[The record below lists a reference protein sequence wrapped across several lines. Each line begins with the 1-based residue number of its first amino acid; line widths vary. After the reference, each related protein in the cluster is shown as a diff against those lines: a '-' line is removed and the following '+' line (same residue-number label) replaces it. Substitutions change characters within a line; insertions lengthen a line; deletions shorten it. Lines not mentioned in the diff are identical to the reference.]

1 MARPIEEENKYAQ
14 SLEKDLDIVIPKEQ
28 NKKVSSN
35 DIDIVPK
42 KQPPIF
48 RSMDDLEVIQRRN
61 LERIISQETVKSKD
75 DLYIIEQERIQ
86 KLRSRGTNA
95 LKNHGQHPN
104 TIYESEYKAQTNSR
118 TSNIINSIKTSK
130 TWGNIKKIS
139 NVAGKILFN
148 KTTAS
153 VLGLIASSIILATIA
168 PAAAPFMFASATA
181 MATSIVGKAIIDVVH
196 TRKIRL
202 LTQENKLLV
211 KHRDDLSKQQA
222 LLKIDPKL
230 KDILK
235 DDLYIHN
242 DRPQT
247 KDKSSKGTK
256 SLFIASVITNGI
268 SNIVNVAGISAA
280 IVGNNIAQII
290 SSINIG
296 LQSLKGSKDSV
307 NQVQDRIK
315 LIKEL
320 NHNINQEKQKTDIG
334 NYKNIQ
340 ALAEIGY
347 KQTIQ
352 TEALTALLQDKN
364 YFRFTD
370 QEKQQRFNQL
380 NKEITLRTELEYAD
394 TKKITSQNIIVDV
407 LKDIGRAHSPFYKQP
422 KQMTTH
428 KSVLTKAVESANN
441 KDHKEYQTIPLKK
454 KLELNGTENIVNRIG
469 KQLINN
475 NTISNKNADTP
486 SNYIKRIAKKDLG
499 LIR

>member
-1 MARPIEEENKYAQ
+1 MAKPIEEENKYAQ
-14 SLEKDLDIVIPKEQ
+14 SLEEDLDIVKEQ
-28 NKKVSSN
+28 KKKASYN
-35 DIDIVPK
+35 NIDTAPK
-42 KQPPIF
+42 KQSPIF
-48 RSMDDLEVIQRRN
+48 RSMDDIEVIQRRN
-61 LERIISQETVKSKD
+61 LEHIISQETAKSKD

-86 KLRSRGTNA
+86 KLMNRGTNA
-95 LKNHGQHPN
+95 LKNHEQQPN
-104 TIYESEYKAQTNSR
+104 SEHKAQANSR
-118 TSNIINSIKTSK
+118 TSNILNRIKTSK

-139 NVAGKILFN
+139 NITGKILFN

-153 VLGLIASSIILATIA
+153 VLGLIASSIMLATIA
-168 PAAAPFMFASATA
+168 PATAPFMFVSAAA

-242 DRPQT
+242 DPNQT
-247 KDKSSKGTK
+247 KGKNTQNTK

-268 SNIVNVAGISAA
+268 SNIVNVAVVSAA
-280 IVGNNIAQII
+280 IIGGGVAQII

-307 NQVQDRIK
+307 NQIQDRIK

-340 ALAEIGY
+340 ELAEIGY
-347 KQTIQ
+347 KQAVQ

-364 YFRFTD
+364 YFKFTD

-380 NKEITLRTELEYAD
+380 SKEITLRTALEYAD

-407 LKDIGRAHSPFYKQP
+407 LKDINRTHNPFYKQP
-422 KQMTTH
+422 EQITTH
-428 KSVLTKAVESANN
+428 KSLLTKAVENTN
-441 KDHKEYQTIPLKK
+441 TNDHKEYKTIQLKK
-454 KLELNGTENIVNRIG
+454 KLELSGTENIVNRIG

-475 NTISNKNADTP
+475 NTISNKNTDTP
-486 SNYIKRIAKKDLG
+486 NNYIKRITKKDLG

>member
-1 MARPIEEENKYAQ
+1 M
-14 SLEKDLDIVIPKEQ
+14 
-28 NKKVSSN
+28 
-35 DIDIVPK
+35 
-42 KQPPIF
+42 
-48 RSMDDLEVIQRRN
+48 
-61 LERIISQETVKSKD
+61 
-75 DLYIIEQERIQ
+75 
-86 KLRSRGTNA
+86 
-95 LKNHGQHPN
+95 
-104 TIYESEYKAQTNSR
+104 
-118 TSNIINSIKTSK
+118 
-130 TWGNIKKIS
+130 
-139 NVAGKILFN
+139 
-148 KTTAS
+148 
-153 VLGLIASSIILATIA
+153 LATIA
-168 PAAAPFMFASATA
+168 PATAPFMFVSAAA

-242 DRPQT
+242 DPNQT
-247 KDKSSKGTK
+247 KGKNTQNTK

-268 SNIVNVAGISAA
+268 SNIVNVAGVSAA
-280 IVGNNIAQII
+280 IIGGGVAQII

-307 NQVQDRIK
+307 NQIQDRIK

-340 ALAEIGY
+340 ELAEIGY
-347 KQTIQ
+347 KQAVQ

-364 YFRFTD
+364 YFKFND

-380 NKEITLRTELEYAD
+380 SKEITLRTALEYAD

-407 LKDIGRAHSPFYKQP
+407 LKDINRTHNPFYKQP
-422 KQMTTH
+422 EQITTH
-428 KSVLTKAVESANN
+428 KSVLTKAVENTN
-441 KDHKEYQTIPLKK
+441 TNDHKEYKTIQLKK
-454 KLELNGTENIVNRIG
+454 KLDLSGTENIVNRIG

-475 NTISNKNADTP
+475 NTISNKNTDTP
-486 SNYIKRIAKKDLG
+486 NNYIKRIAKKDLG

>member
-1 MARPIEEENKYAQ
+1 
-14 SLEKDLDIVIPKEQ
+14 
-28 NKKVSSN
+28 
-35 DIDIVPK
+35 
-42 KQPPIF
+42 
-48 RSMDDLEVIQRRN
+48 MDDIEVIQRRN

-86 KLRSRGTNA
+86 KLMNRGTNA
-95 LKNHGQHPN
+95 LKNHEQQPN
-104 TIYESEYKAQTNSR
+104 SEHKAQANSR
-118 TSNIINSIKTSK
+118 TSNILNSIKTSK
-130 TWGNIKKIS
+130 TWSNIKKIS
-139 NVAGKILFN
+139 NITGKILFN

-153 VLGLIASSIILATIA
+153 VLGLIASSIMLATIA
-168 PAAAPFMFASATA
+168 PATAPFMFVSAAA

-242 DRPQT
+242 DPNQT
-247 KDKSSKGTK
+247 KGKNTQNTK

-268 SNIVNVAGISAA
+268 SNIVNVAGVSAA
-280 IVGNNIAQII
+280 IIGGGVAQII

-307 NQVQDRIK
+307 NQIQDRIK

-320 NHNINQEKQKTDIG
+320 NHNINQEKQKTDMG

-340 ALAEIGY
+340 ELAEIGY
-347 KQTIQ
+347 KQAVQ

-364 YFRFTD
+364 YFKFTD

-380 NKEITLRTELEYAD
+380 SEEITLRTALEYAD
-394 TKKITSQNIIVDV
+394 TKKNNITKYNSRHT
-407 LKDIGRAHSPFYKQP
+407 KRYK
-422 KQMTTH
+422 
-428 KSVLTKAVESANN
+428 
-441 KDHKEYQTIPLKK
+441 
-454 KLELNGTENIVNRIG
+454 
-469 KQLINN
+469 
-475 NTISNKNADTP
+475 
-486 SNYIKRIAKKDLG
+486 
-499 LIR
+499 